1 MILFDDVGKR
11 YSPGVVALQVV
22 TLHID
27 PGEFVF
33 LVGPTG
39 SGKSTILKLI
49 QRIELASTGR
59 VVVDGVDLST
69 LAAGEVP
76 LHRRRL
82 GVVFQEFKLLAD
94 RMVSENVAFA
104 LRVIRA
110 DPLEIPARVQWA
122 LEIVGLAD
130 RSRDFPAK
138 LSGGEQQRV
147 AIARAIVNRPLVLL
161 ADEPTGNL
169 DPTAAWD
176 IMRVLSSINLRGTT
190 VLVTTHN
197 PTIVDVL
204 RQRVI
209 ALEGGRIVRD
219 ESRGLYTVA
228 AR

>member
-1 MILFDDVGKR
+1 MILFQNVGKQ
-11 YSPGVVALQVV
+11 YSPGVSALQDVSF
-22 TLHID
+22 HID

-49 QRIELASTGR
+49 QRIELASSGR
-59 VVVDGVDLST
+59 VVVDGVDLAT
-69 LAAGEVP
+69 LSPGDVP

-82 GVVFQEFKLLAD
+82 GVVFQEFKLLTD
-94 RMVSENVAFA
+94 RTVFENVAFA

-110 DPLEIPARVQWA
+110 DPLEIPARVHWA
-122 LEIVGLAD
+122 LDVVGLAD
-130 RSRDFPAK
+130 RGREPPAR

-169 DPTAAWD
+169 DPAAAWD
-176 IMRVLSSINLRGTT
+176 IMHVLSTINLRGTT
-190 VLVTTHN
+190 VVVTTHN

-209 ALEGGRIVRD
+209 AMERGRIVRD